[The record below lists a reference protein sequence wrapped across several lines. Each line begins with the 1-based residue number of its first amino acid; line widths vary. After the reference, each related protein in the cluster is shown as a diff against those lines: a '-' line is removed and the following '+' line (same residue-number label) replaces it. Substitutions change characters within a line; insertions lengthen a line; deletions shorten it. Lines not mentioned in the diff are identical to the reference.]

1 MHSSTCVVFCIIK
14 LFFKKTL
21 CDYVRGYQKFSM
33 TKWQEKSPLVILI
46 GWSLDITRY
55 LEFTRPEKD
64 PRLLAW
70 HGKWK
75 DPENG
80 RAWKWATRDVR
91 GYFSSDK
98 NSDKFNE
105 RERDYWWSQKAYILE
120 RQHWSI
126 YCAKSKQ
133 PWWTRRTKEKF
144 VWTVKPRRHA
154 AKVQSP

>member
-1 MHSSTCVVFCIIK
+1 MHIYVERMHALIHVFRVLHKAVFQKNNNTKILTILLEGIK
-14 LFFKKTL
+14 IFNDKITRKL
-21 CDYVRGYQKFSM
+21 
-33 TKWQEKSPLVILI
+33 PLVILI

-105 RERDYWWSQKAYILE
+105 GERDYWWSQRVRILE
-120 RQHWSI
+120 RRHRSI
-126 YCAKSKQ
+126 YCAESEQ
-133 PWWTRRTKEKF
+133 PLWIRKF
-144 VWTVKPRRHA
+144 
-154 AKVQSP
+154 